1 MVTETPGDSIVS
13 VESFRET
20 RENELTSLLPSQLD
34 QQTLFSV
41 LGTRREKPW
50 SELKQGAS

>member
-20 RENELTSLLPSQLD
+20 RENELTSLLPSPLD
-34 QQTLFSV
+34 RQTLFSV